1 MKTNWLFRVGDY
13 TTQLY
18 GDYFLSHYISGS
30 RNFSQPGYPKAQQ
43 SWSGNQGL
51 KGDSQHPWESL
62 LLGILFFSKE
72 IVQHTSGACVSLW
85 FCGRKSMTE
94 RERDPI
100 NTEHH
105 LKKWMNILKYG
116 TVAWYLSFLLDN
128 ILLTK
133 KKKQKKKLQL
143 QVVIWQISLDMLVQL
158 FRILVHQNSNSLWTH
173 TGLGLQH
180 QPPEGLSSIPP
191 WDRLHGLKNC
201 CQKCHVVTGSLT
213 PTCPSK
219 TDSILLLCT

>member
-1 MKTNWLFRVGDY
+1 MIWKSRTEG
-13 TTQLY
+13 
-18 GDYFLSHYISGS
+18 GLSTPLGVPAAWY
-30 RNFSQPGYPKAQQ
+30 
-43 SWSGNQGL
+43 L
-51 KGDSQHPWESL
+51 VLLEGDSTAHIRRLCFSVVLWEK
-62 LLGILFFSKE
+62 IND
-72 IVQHTSGACVSLW
+72 
-85 FCGRKSMTE
+85 RE